1 MKLAGCFICF
11 LSMQEDDFTNYA
23 SGYIKKRAT
32 LRWLTYQR
40 HKSPAD
46 GKSLERYMLAFVSYK
61 MLCTDKPGLVKN
73 VVHQQRQ
80 FTNLNHRIVGLHL
93 PN

>member
-46 GKSLERYMLAFVSYK
+46 GKSLAFLNPLTFVGTTG
-61 MLCTDKPGLVKN
+61 TD
-73 VVHQQRQ
+73 
-80 FTNLNHRIVGLHL
+80 
-93 PN
+93 